1 MAHDTQVHSIAID
14 KIYLPDAG
22 TGRDDLAD
30 TDLDALAQDI
40 KSIGLINPIHVE
52 REPDRYKLLAG
63 SRRLRAARILKWTH
77 IVALVHDPGARHLHQ
92 LALSDNL
99 HRRNLT
105 PIEEA
110 TLIIAQVEAEEL
122 DIDQL
127 SHRLGR
133 PKNWLQ
139 GRIALLGYD
148 PQLQTHIHHG
158 HISLAAAKL
167 LSQIPDS
174 TDRHAAYRHA
184 ADHGCS
190 TVTARV
196 WLTDAITRTTPP
208 PDPRETQ
215 SPTATPPTL
224 YQTFVTCFRCGQT
237 VPITA
242 ISRQPICITCLT
254 ELPTQAT

>member
-1 MAHDTQVHSIAID
+1 MAHDTQVLSIPID
-14 KIYLPDAG
+14 KIYLPETG

-52 REPDRYKLLAG
+52 TEADRYKLLAG
-63 SRRLRAARILKWTH
+63 SRRLRAARILQWTH
-77 IVALVHDPGARHLHQ
+77 IPALIHDAGAGHLDQ

-105 PIEEA
+105 PIEQA
-110 TLIIAQVEAEEL
+110 TLIIAQVEADGL

-127 SHRLGR
+127 SQRLGR

-158 HISLAAAKL
+158 QISLAAAKI
-167 LSQIPDS
+167 LSQIPDD

-190 TVTARV
+190 TTTARV
-196 WLTDAITRTTPP
+196 WLTDALTRATPATLPTPTDSTSQPP
-208 PDPRETQ
+208 PPQ
-215 SPTATPPTL
+215 
-224 YQTFVTCFRCGQT
+224 YQTFVTCFRCT
-237 VPITA
+237 KSVPISG
-242 ISRQPICITCLT
+242 ISRQPICETCIT
-254 ELPTQAT
+254 ELATQAP